1 MDWPADVIAAFRKGL
16 TFTPKG
22 DLKRDDLIIWVC
34 EETARRAVWRARG
47 NRFLSTENSML
58 RVGAKCQHF
67 ACDAGYRY
75 RAHRIYVGAVFT
87 DVAS

>member
-1 MDWPADVIAAFRKGL
+1 
-16 TFTPKG
+16 
-22 DLKRDDLIIWVC
+22 
-34 EETARRAVWRARG
+34 
-47 NRFLSTENSML
+47 ML

-67 ACDAGYRY
+67 ACDAGYCY